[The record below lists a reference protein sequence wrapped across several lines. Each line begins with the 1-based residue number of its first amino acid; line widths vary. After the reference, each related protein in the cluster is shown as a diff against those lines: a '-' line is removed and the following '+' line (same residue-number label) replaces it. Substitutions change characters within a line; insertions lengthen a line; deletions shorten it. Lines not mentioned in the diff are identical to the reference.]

1 MKDVTRTVISRRLA
15 LAGAASALAGRALGA
30 GRPAR
35 IVSLVSCLDA
45 ILVEVA
51 DPAQIAALSRESRDP
66 HASTIAPIARRYPG
80 VRETAEEILAHRPDL
95 VLGSIYT
102 PLPLR
107 SALTRLRVPM
117 LVTDLPKTPAQSL
130 AQVRQ
135 IAAAAG
141 HPERGEALV
150 RRIEAALAAARPAP
164 DAAPVDALIFQPNG
178 FTTGP
183 GNLMD
188 AMLTLCG
195 FRNGALR
202 YGMKQSGR
210 VPLEQLLADPPQV
223 LLAGETAPGAATWAE
238 RVVTHPAL
246 RALDGRMHRAVF
258 PMRLFYC
265 GGPVLIETAAAL
277 ARARRG
283 YEARA

>member
-1 MKDVTRTVISRRLA
+1 MTRATVSRRLA
-15 LAGAASALAGRALGA
+15 LAAGAFALAGRAFGA
-30 GRPAR
+30 SRPER

-51 DPAQIAALSRESRDP
+51 DPGQIAALSRESRDP
-66 HASTIAPIARRYPG
+66 HASTIASIARRYPG
-80 VRETAEEILAHRPDL
+80 VRETAEEIMAHHPDL

-102 PLPLR
+102 PAPLR
-107 SALTRLRVPM
+107 SALKRLGIPV

-150 RRIEAALAAARPAP
+150 GRIEAALAAARPAP
-164 DAAPVDALIFQPNG
+164 GEPPIEALIFQPNG

-188 AMLTLCG
+188 AMLSACG
-195 FRNGALR
+195 FRNVALR
-202 YGMKQSGR
+202 YGMKQSGH
-210 VPLEQLLADPPQV
+210 VPLEQLIADPPQV

-238 RVVTHPAL
+238 RVVSHPAL
-246 RALDGRMHRAVF
+246 RSLDGRMHRATF

-265 GGPVLIETAAAL
+265 GGPVLIETAEAL

-283 YEARA
+283 YEART

>member
-1 MKDVTRTVISRRLA
+1 VTQPILSRRLA
-15 LAGAASALAGRALGA
+15 LAGGACAFAGRAFGA
-30 GRPAR
+30 TRPQR

-51 DPAQIAALSRESRDP
+51 DPGQIAALSRESRDP
-66 HASTIAPIARRYPG
+66 NASTIAAVARRYPG
-80 VRETAEEILAHRPDL
+80 VRETAEEILVHRPDL

-102 PLPLR
+102 PHTLR
-107 SALTRLRVPM
+107 AALKRLRIRVEIF
-117 LVTDLPKTPAQSL
+117 DLPKTPAQSL

-135 IAAAAG
+135 VAAAAG
-141 HPERGEALV
+141 HANRGEALV

-164 DAAPVDALIFQPNG
+164 GSRPVDALIFQPNG

-183 GNLMD
+183 GNLMN
-188 AMLTLCG
+188 AMLTACG
-195 FRNGALR
+195 FRNAAIR
-202 YGMKQSGR
+202 YGLKQSGR
-210 VPLEQLLADPPQV
+210 VPLEQLIADPPQV

-246 RALDGRMHRAVF
+246 RSLDGRMQRATF

-283 YEARA
+283 YEART

>member
-1 MKDVTRTVISRRLA
+1 VTRLAISRRLA
-15 LAGAASALAGRALGA
+15 LAGAGSALAGRAIGA

-45 ILVEVA
+45 VLVEVA
-51 DPAQIAALSRESRDP
+51 DPRQIAALSRESRDP

-107 SALTRLRVPM
+107 SALTRLRVPL

-135 IAAAAG
+135 IAGAVG

-150 RRIEAALAAARPAP
+150 RRIEAALAAARPTPGEAP
-164 DAAPVDALIFQPNG
+164 IDALIFQPNG

-195 FRNGALR
+195 FRNVAVR

-246 RALDGRMHRAVF
+246 RALDGRMHRATF

-277 ARARRG
+277 ASARRG

>member
-1 MKDVTRTVISRRLA
+1 MTPRVISRRLA
-15 LAGAASALAGRALGA
+15 LAGAGSVLAGRAFGA

-45 ILVEVA
+45 ILVKVA
-51 DPAQIAALSRESRDP
+51 DPGQIAALSRESRDP

-80 VRETAEEILAHRPDL
+80 VRETAEEILVHRPDL

-107 SALTRLRVPM
+107 SALTRLGVPV
-117 LVTDLPKTPAQSL
+117 LVTDLPKTPAQSH

-135 IAAAAG
+135 IAGAVG
-141 HPERGEALV
+141 YSERGEALV
-150 RRIEAALAAARPAP
+150 RRIEAALAAAR
-164 DAAPVDALIFQPNG
+164 AAPGQPPIDALIFQPNG

-188 AMLTLCG
+188 AMLTHCG
-195 FRNGALR
+195 FRNVAVR

-210 VPLEQLLADPPQV
+210 VPLEQLIADPPQV
-223 LLAGETAPGAATWAE
+223 LLAGETGPGAATWAE

-246 RALDGRMHRAVF
+246 RALDDRMHRATF

-277 ARARRG
+277 ADARRG
-283 YEARA
+283 YAARG

>member
-1 MKDVTRTVISRRLA
+1 MSVTRRTLIAGLTLA
-15 LAGAASALAGRALGA
+15 PSLAQAAAPR
-30 GRPAR
+30 R

-51 DPAQIAALSRESRDP
+51 DRSQIAALSRQASDP
-66 HASTIAPIARRYPG
+66 HGSTIAAIARTLPST
-80 VRETAEEILAHRPDL
+80 RESAEEILTHRPDL
-95 VLGSIYT
+95 VLASPYT

-107 SALTRLRVPM
+107 GALARLGLRVE
-117 LVTDLPKTPAQSL
+117 VFRLPATISESL

-135 IAAAAG
+135 VAAAAG
-141 HPERGEALV
+141 HPARGEALV
-150 RRIEAALAAARPAP
+150 ARIESALAAAAPPAQ
-164 DAAPVDALIFQPNG
+164 AKPVRAVIFQPNG

-188 AMLTLCG
+188 AMMTHCG
-195 FRNGALR
+195 FENVAPS
-202 YGMKQSGR
+202 YGLKRSGNIT
-210 VPLEQLLADPPQV
+210 LERLVADPPQV

-238 RVVTHPAL
+238 RVVSHPAL
-246 RALDGRMHRAVF
+246 KSLTSRMSRATF

-265 GGPVLIETAAAL
+265 GGPVLIQTAQAL
-277 ARARRG
+277 ASARRT

>member
-1 MKDVTRTVISRRLA
+1 MTRLAISRRLA
-15 LAGAASALAGRALGA
+15 LAGAGSALAGRALGA

-51 DPAQIAALSRESRDP
+51 DPGQIAALSRESSDP

-80 VRETAEEILAHRPDL
+80 VRESAEEILAHRPDL

-107 SALTRLRVPM
+107 SALTRLRVPV

-141 HPERGEALV
+141 HPERGETLA

-164 DAAPVDALIFQPNG
+164 GERPLDALIFQPNG

-195 FRNGALR
+195 FRNVALR

-277 ARARRG
+277 AHARRG
-283 YEARA
+283 YEARV

>member
-1 MKDVTRTVISRRLA
+1 MTPVTVSRRLA
-15 LAGAASALAGRALGA
+15 LAGGAFALAGRAFGA

-51 DPAQIAALSRESRDP
+51 DPGQIAALSRESRDP
-66 HASTIAPIARRYPG
+66 QASTIAPIARRYPG
-80 VRETAEEILAHRPDL
+80 VRETAEEILVHRPDL

-107 SALTRLRVPM
+107 SALKRLRVPV

-130 AQVRQ
+130 AQVRR
-135 IAAAAG
+135 IAADVG
-141 HPERGEALV
+141 HPERGESLV

-164 DAAPVDALIFQPNG
+164 GAAPIDALIFQPNG

-188 AMLTLCG
+188 AMLTACG
-195 FRNGALR
+195 FRNAALR

-210 VPLEQLLADPPQV
+210 VPLEQLIADPPQV

-246 RALDGRMHRAVF
+246 RALDGRMHRATF

-265 GGPVLIETAAAL
+265 GGPVLIQTAAAL

>member
-1 MKDVTRTVISRRLA
+1 MTPVTVSRRLA
-15 LAGAASALAGRALGA
+15 LAGGAFALAGRAFGA
-30 GRPAR
+30 GRPQR

-51 DPAQIAALSRESRDP
+51 DAGQIAALSRESRDP
-66 HASTIAPIARRYPG
+66 HASTIAAIARRYPG
-80 VRETAEEILAHRPDL
+80 VRETAEEIMVHRPDL

-107 SALTRLRVPM
+107 SALKRLNIPV

-141 HPERGEALV
+141 HPERGEALA
-150 RRIEAALAAARPAP
+150 RRIEAALAAARPASG
-164 DAAPVDALIFQPNG
+164 AKPVDALIFQPNG

-188 AMLTLCG
+188 AMLTECG
-195 FRNGALR
+195 FRNVALR
-202 YGMKQSGR
+202 YGMKQSGH
-210 VPLEQLLADPPQV
+210 VPLEQLIADPPQV

-238 RVVTHPAL
+238 RVVSHPAL
-246 RALDGRMHRAVF
+246 RALDGRMHRATF

-265 GGPVLIETAAAL
+265 GGPVLIETAQAL
-277 ARARRG
+277 AQARRG
-283 YEARA
+283 YEARV